1 MTKKISIVTPTFN
14 EEENIEKL
22 CLEIASQMKKTN
34 YEYEHLVIDN
44 LSTDSTVN
52 ILEKLTKTDKNLKV
66 IVNSRNFGHIDL
78 LFMGY
83 YKPMVKR

>member
-1 MTKKISIVTPTFN
+1 MSRNSVTN
-14 EEENIEKL
+14 E
-22 CLEIASQMKKTN
+22 TN
-34 YEYEHLVIDN
+34 YEYEHLAIDN

-52 ILEKLTKTDKNLKV
+52 ILEKLMKTDKNLKA
-66 IVNSRNFGHIDL
+66 IVNSEISVTLDL